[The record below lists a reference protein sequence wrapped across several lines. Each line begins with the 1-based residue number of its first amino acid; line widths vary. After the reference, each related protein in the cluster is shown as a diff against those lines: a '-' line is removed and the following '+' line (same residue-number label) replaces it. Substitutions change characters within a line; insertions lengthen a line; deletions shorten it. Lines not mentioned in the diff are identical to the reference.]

1 MEAMEEGL
9 AEQIIGHAAN
19 FLFFRGRRDLKE
31 RMLEQGILIRSCA
44 DFRNLG
50 EGYFRIGIRTREENE
65 ELLRRWRAMEGK
77 CTAAA
82 KG

>member
-1 MEAMEEGL
+1 MSSIFGR
-9 AEQIIGHAAN
+9 IRPCPVSYTH
-19 FLFFRGRRDLKE
+19 LFFRGRRDLKE

-65 ELLRRWRAMEGK
+65 ELIRRWRAMEGK